1 MKHDELKQGQTVYI
15 AAPGSLAYPKA
26 TILRVLGPRRVRIR
40 RERDGVVT
48 TVAISRLRSGVCGG

>member
-1 MKHDELKQGQTVYI
+1 MKHTELKHGQVVYI

-26 TILRVLGPRRVRIR
+26 TILRVVSPRRVRIR

-48 TVAISRLRSGVCGG
+48 TVAISRLRSGVNGG